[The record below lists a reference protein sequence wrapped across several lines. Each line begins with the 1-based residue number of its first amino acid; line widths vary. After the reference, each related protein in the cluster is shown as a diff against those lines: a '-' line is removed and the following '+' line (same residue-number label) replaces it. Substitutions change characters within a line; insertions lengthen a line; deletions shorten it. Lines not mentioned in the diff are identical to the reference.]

1 MRGLLVVACAV
12 GTLAAPTLAAAAD
25 PLAGAYGGTYATPS
39 GSSVRVY
46 TAPFFPKDD
55 AVNQRWADFLDS
67 LVHGPELADL
77 TLVLA
82 STGQVQ
88 QQCGLGAYAC
98 YKHDTA
104 TIVSVAE
111 RIGDGPTPE
120 GVVAHEYGH
129 HVAARRSNAPWNAES
144 WGTKRW
150 ASAMGICPRVR
161 TGALHPGDERVFYL
175 FNPGEA
181 FAESYRLLNETA
193 LRLPVTPWGIV
204 SPTLRP
210 SLAALEALR
219 QDVLEPWSSP
229 APVTFAGRFA
239 GTDKRSVRTFEVRTP
254 LDGALTASVTAPA
267 GASFRVAIAGK
278 PTGSE
283 IVCGARTT
291 QVTVTRVR
299 GYGAFTL
306 TVTPP

>member
-1 MRGLLVVACAV
+1 MRGVLLIACA
-12 GTLAAPTLAAAAD
+12 GAALAAPTLAGAAD
-25 PLAGAYGGTYATPS
+25 PIAGAYGGIYATPS

-46 TAPFFPKDD
+46 TAAFFPKDD
-55 AVNQRWADFLDS
+55 AVNQRWADFVDS
-67 LVHGPELADL
+67 LVHGPEIADL

-98 YKHDTA
+98 YKRDTA
-104 TIVSVAE
+104 TIVSIAE
-111 RIGDGPTPE
+111 RIGDGPTAE

-193 LRLPVTPWGIV
+193 LRLPVTPWGTV
-204 SPTLRP
+204 SPSLRP
-210 SLAALEALR
+210 SQAALDALR
-219 QDVLEPWSSP
+219 QDVLEPWSRA
-229 APVTFAGRFA
+229 APIAFAGRFA
-239 GTDKRSVRTFEVRTP
+239 RTDKRPFRTFQVRTP
-254 LDGALTASVTAPA
+254 LDGGLTATVTAPA
-267 GASFRVAIAGK
+267 SASFRVAIGGK
-278 PTGSE
+278 AVGSE

-291 QVTVTRVR
+291 QVTVTRVK

-306 TVTPP
+306 AVTPP